1 LIGRS
6 RNGAKKLKIIGL
18 IIGIT
23 VMTLFSQSQ
32 TNNIES
38 LMARIK
44 ERAFAAQ
51 EESLDVTPAQGI
63 LTRPKARPDNLNTD
77 MVANTVRALREKA
90 DAAMASQPEI
100 YLSNVDVEE
109 FMSKDAPKTTKV
121 ETPVELPVTAMP
133 QQDVATPENGI
144 MSKPD
149 SASIDAAVM
158 DAVESDVMQKP
169 TLVSE
174 EYTKAIDEMS
184 DMEILART
192 IEAEAAG
199 EGYKGKLGVGATI
212 ANRAASGK
220 YGDDVKGVILKKGH
234 FSPWNSYTGHAKGE
248 QGKDMLNLKPS
259 KESYKAAAAILSG
272 DYTDPTGGATHYVN
286 QNVSKPKWLGE
297 MKGRKVGTTK
307 IGRHLFGNADSETTY
322 DGSAWAKIYAET
334 STTPRPKARP

>member
-1 LIGRS
+1 
-6 RNGAKKLKIIGL
+6 
-18 IIGIT
+18 
-23 VMTLFSQSQ
+23 
-32 TNNIES
+32 
-38 LMARIK
+38 MARIK

-51 EESLDVTPAQGI
+51 EESLDVAPAQGI

-77 MVANTVRALREKA
+77 MVASTVRALRERA

-109 FMSKDAPKTTKV
+109 FMSKDAPKTTKA
-121 ETPVELPVTAMP
+121 ETPVELPVTAEAETIETAVK
-133 QQDVATPENGI
+133 DVVEASPLDATYREDLNVDTEV
-144 MSKPD
+144 K
-149 SASIDAAVM
+149 
-158 DAVESDVMQKP
+158 DAVRGLMSPAVVK
-169 TLVSE
+169 SE
-174 EYTKAIDEMS
+174 YKDAIDEMS

-220 YGDDVKGVILKKGH
+220 YGDDVKGVILKEGQ
-234 FSPWNSYTGHAKGE
+234 FSPWNSYTGYAKGE

-286 QNVSKPKWLGE
+286 QNVSKPDWLGK